1 MQNVQMCNNVPPIT
15 FIYVH
20 IRNSLS
26 RNMYKCSYLYQ
37 ASLSFLAIAKVEG
50 VAVSTLNAT
59 SVQITWM
66 AIYLPSDGILIGYTV
81 YYCPPSSSLSG
92 LLALCSSH
100 SFPPNVTSAI
110 ITNLIQ
116 NGVYQFGIVADVAI
130 MNLLLQGDIPQTGST
145 IMIGN
150 EMIVLQASYTL

>member
-1 MQNVQMCNNVPPIT
+1 MCNNVPPIT
-15 FIYVH
+15 FIDVH

-26 RNMYKCSYLYQ
+26 RNMYKCSFLYQ
-37 ASLSFLAIAKVEG
+37 ASLSFLSIANVKG

-59 SVQITWM
+59 SVQVTWM
-66 AIYLPSDGILIGYTV
+66 AVQFPSDGILIGYTV
-81 YYCPPSSSLSG
+81 YYCPLGSLSG

-100 SFPPNVTSAI
+100 SFPPNVTTAI

-116 NGVYQFGIVADVAI
+116 NGVYQFGIVADVVI

-150 EMIVLQASYTL
+150 EMIVL